1 MKLVTVGGNPHIN
14 ESEKIARI
22 DLAAAHRLAEQFK
35 WTQLIYNHFTLRL
48 PDDPDSFLIKPHLE
62 MFREVTAS
70 SLVKVPLYEQP
81 KNLSAQINPAGYALH
96 TAVLKAR
103 PDVQAVVHIH
113 THAGMAISAHKDG
126 LRFITQGAMR
136 FYGGLSYHDYLGI
149 AEVEEAESIA
159 NDIGN
164 AKAMIL
170 RNHGL
175 LVVGRSMGEAISR
188 MNYLV
193 SAIESQLM
201 IEATGVQNILTPAPE
216 VCAKAAAQW
225 NSMEDRG
232 MLKDWPALLR
242 WMDDLDS
249 GYRN

>member
-1 MKLVTVGGNPHIN
+1 
-14 ESEKIARI
+14 
-22 DLAAAHRLAEQFK
+22 
-35 WTQLIYNHFTLRL
+35 
-48 PDDPDSFLIKPHLE
+48 
-62 MFREVTAS
+62 
-70 SLVKVPLYEQP
+70 
-81 KNLSAQINPAGYALH
+81 
-96 TAVLKAR
+96 
-103 PDVQAVVHIH
+103 VQAVVHIH

-216 VCAKAAAQW
+216 ICAKAAAQW